1 MTKAHLFAVA
11 TAALLLAG
19 CGTGESGDTPPASG
33 SQTVDPS
40 AMTDAQ
46 APPEQLVIDVTI
58 KGGKVTPTNDQ
69 LQADVNEP
77 IVIRVDSDAAD
88 ELHVHSTPEHNFD
101 VGVGPAQSFQFTV
114 RVPGRVDVELHELHT
129 TIATIQVR

>member
-1 MTKAHLFAVA
+1 MTTRKLLAV
-11 TAALLLAG
+11 TAATLLLAG
-19 CGTGESGDTPPASG
+19 CGTGESGDTATSSG
-33 SQTVDPS
+33 SVNPS

-58 KGGKVTPTNDQ
+58 KGGKVSPADEQ

-77 IVIRVDSDAAD
+77 IVIRVDSDVAD
-88 ELHVHSTPEHNFD
+88 ELHVHSTPEHSFD
-101 VGVGPAQSFQFTV
+101 VGIGPAQSFQFTV
-114 RVPGRVDVELHELHT
+114 AVPGRVDIELHELHT